1 MTKRQEHRPFDALAR
16 TSNVD
21 HPQGIMFCD
30 SEEVL
35 IAGADSRKRGLGKML
50 DIKEH
55 EE

>member
-1 MTKRQEHRPFDALAR
+1 
-16 TSNVD
+16 VD
-21 HPQGIMFCD
+21 HPQGKMFCD